1 MVFKLSLWQDFTL
14 SGSPLCP
21 PLHEPVKCE
30 TVIQMAITIEN
41 PTAEA
46 AFEALQQLP
55 QEEFAR
61 LKHMFAEAN
70 YGEGY
75 QDFWTYEDMKDAA
88 RSTALLI
95 EKRFGPEEADYD

>member
-1 MVFKLSLWQDFTL
+1 
-14 SGSPLCP
+14 
-21 PLHEPVKCE
+21 
-30 TVIQMAITIEN
+30 MAITIEN

-46 AFEALQQLP
+46 AFAALQQLP

-61 LKHMFAEAN
+61 LKQMFAKAN

-75 QDFWTYEDMKDAA
+75 QDFWTDEDLEDAA

-95 EKRFGPEEADYD
+95 DKRFGPEEGNYD

>member
-1 MVFKLSLWQDFTL
+1 
-14 SGSPLCP
+14 
-21 PLHEPVKCE
+21 
-30 TVIQMAITIEN
+30 MAITIEN

-55 QEEFAR
+55 GEELAR
-61 LKHMFAEAN
+61 LKQMLTEAN

-75 QDFWTYEDMKDAA
+75 QDFWTEEDLNDAA

-95 EKRFGPEEADYD
+95 EKRFGPEEGDYD